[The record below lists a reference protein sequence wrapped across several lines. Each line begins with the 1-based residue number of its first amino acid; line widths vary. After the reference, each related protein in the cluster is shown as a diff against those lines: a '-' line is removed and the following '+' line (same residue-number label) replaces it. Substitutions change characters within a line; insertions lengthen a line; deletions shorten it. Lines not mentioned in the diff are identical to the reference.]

1 MAQMQEHMD
10 LDKLYEQLREEYMR
24 QYELAE
30 EGGPEVSEMH
40 SDPVTGLH
48 IKAKNLIDNLLI
60 SADEDVVKKIE
71 EVIGKI
77 CEKVYTNAVV

>member
-1 MAQMQEHMD
+1 MAEMEKHME

-30 EGGPEVSEMH
+30 EGGPVVSEMH

-48 IKAKNLIDNLLI
+48 IKAKNLLNKLLI
-60 SADEDVVKKIE
+60 SADEDVMKKIE
-71 EVIGKI
+71 DLIGKI
-77 CEKVYTNAVV
+77 CKKV